1 MEFDKQQ
8 QMYRQQVINKIPGD
22 LPPPSRKEHQ
32 GYIDDLEKKQR
43 FELKE
48 LLERQNKILAN
59 K

>member
-1 MEFDKQQ
+1 
-8 QMYRQQVINKIPGD
+8 MYQKQVINKIPGD
-22 LPPPSRKEHQ
+22 LPPPFKKEHQ
-32 GYIDDLEKKQR
+32 GYIDDLEKKQK